1 MNNLFLETEC
11 GAHARIQSALF
22 KMTGRSGN
30 KQSRHFETLS
40 PLGLTRELAE
50 VLSYTGSQ
58 LKNRTNYE

>member
-40 PLGLTRELAE
+40 PLELTRELARR
-50 VLSYTGSQ
+50 LP
-58 LKNRTNYE
+58 